1 MSVPSVTGDPAATAA
16 AAGGASAT
24 ITPSDGSATAP
35 AAAPVADAA
44 ASATTAAGGPT
55 PAAVAGVA
63 RQDGGDTTSD
73 GRQQGG
79 LPAVSGGLPA
89 AQTAA
94 AAAPAA
100 PAAAAAPQA
109 ATPPLTE
116 QLARPIFQLATGQA
130 GQRVMTVQVAPQSLG
145 PVTVSARLGADGLRI
160 ELAAATDAGRDGL
173 RLILTELRR
182 DLAGQGVQS
191 SLSLSPSLNGGTG
204 GQAQSFGQ
212 NGFGQNGPD
221 PREPG
226 PGPWGAA
233 AGRDQPAAP
242 RGEPRGTPT
251 HPTSLDITV

>member
-1 MSVPSVTGDPAATAA
+1 MSVPSVTGGPAVVAA
-16 AAGGASAT
+16 AAQG
-24 ITPSDGSATAP
+24 
-35 AAAPVADAA
+35 AAA
-44 ASATTAAGGPT
+44 ATTAAGGP
-55 PAAVAGVA
+55 ASAVIAGVA
-63 RQDGGDTTSD
+63 RQDGADKTSD

-89 AQTAA
+89 TQP
-94 AAAPAA
+94 AAAPAL
-100 PAAAAAPQA
+100 AASAATAPQA
-109 ATPPLTE
+109 APPPLTE

-130 GQRVMTVQVAPQSLG
+130 GQRVMTVQVVPQSLG
-145 PVTVSARLGADGLRI
+145 PVTVSAHLGADGLRI

-182 DLAGQGVQS
+182 DLAGQGVAS
-191 SLSLSPSLNGGTG
+191 SLSLSSSLNGGTG

-212 NGFGQNGPD
+212 NGFGQNAFGQNGTA

-233 AGRDQPAAP
+233 SGRDRPAAP
-242 RGEPRGTPT
+242 RQEPLGTPT